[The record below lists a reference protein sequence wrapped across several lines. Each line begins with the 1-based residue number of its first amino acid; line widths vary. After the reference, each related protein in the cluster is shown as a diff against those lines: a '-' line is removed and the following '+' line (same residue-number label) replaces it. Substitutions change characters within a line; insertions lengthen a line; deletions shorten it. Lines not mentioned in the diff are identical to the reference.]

1 MQQAAVKR
9 NLIIIGII
17 VLIMILVGISIRS
30 LFIRKPLIETILPV
44 TAGTGDIITIYGSN
58 FGKLSGDARVEFNC
72 IPVQRTAYLEWKDNS
87 IRLTV
92 PLLDKTPIIKV
103 RTSAGHYSNGKIIAC
118 KDKLPGFPNEISEQS
133 VGPVIVSIDVK
144 DAVTGGLLI
153 IKGYNFG
160 INRGTSEVI
169 FTAQTVAS
177 AIDGTGLSESIVAD
191 NDEDYTSWSDKEIQM
206 RIPDG
211 AVSGPLWVK
220 TLQGQSKP
228 QFLQLQ
234 NIAKKRFITK
244 RTYALESFTSIS
256 KIKAKPGGL
265 LYIWRKMPVSTDTQR
280 NIKILESSSQPLY
293 ADKQVTCFLIQ
304 NPETFADYTIV
315 QKYLVQSISYTVE
328 LNPDEIQLPKTGLPA
343 LYTKYT
349 SSTELVPADDGT
361 IQEFAKTSVQ
371 YEKNPYRRALLVLN
385 ALRKVYTVQPKKGD
399 TPSAALRAKSGSIRS
414 LVLIYTAALRSLGIP
429 ARPVAGIIIDDN
441 KKAHEHYWCEFFIY
455 GAGWIPVDPALYMDA
470 VTFELTNPFPSSDKY
485 FGSLDDRHIAFSL
498 DSYKVS
504 RLLPDGKT
512 SRSDKEFSFIDINE
526 EYSYEIQAY
535 TSFWSDIE
543 VTGIY

>member
-1 MQQAAVKR
+1 MQQASVKR
-9 NLIIIGII
+9 NLF
-17 VLIMILVGISIRS
+17 LIGISILVLIFIGIGVRS
-30 LFIRKPLIETILPV
+30 FFIRKPVIETILPIS
-44 TAGTGDIITIYGSN
+44 AGTGDTITIYGSN
-58 FGKLSGDARVEFNC
+58 FGQLSGDARVEFNG

-103 RTSAGHYSNGKIIAC
+103 RTSSGYYSNGKIIAC
-118 KDKLPGFPNEISEQS
+118 KDKLPGFPNENSEQA

-191 NDEDYTSWSDKEIQM
+191 SDEDYTSWSDKEIQM

-211 AVSGPLWVK
+211 AVSGPIWVK

-280 NIKILESSSQPLY
+280 NIKLLESSTQPLY
-293 ADKQVTCFLIQ
+293 ADNQVTCFLIQ
-304 NPETFADYTIV
+304 NPETVVEYTIV
-315 QKYLVQSISYTVE
+315 QRYLVQSISYTVE
-328 LNPDEIQLPKTGLPA
+328 VNPDEIQIPKTGLPS

-349 SSTELVPADDGT
+349 ASSDLVPADDAS
-361 IQEFAKTSVQ
+361 IQDFARNSVQ
-371 YEKNPYRRALLVLN
+371 NEKNPYRRALLVLN
-385 ALRKVYTVQPKKGD
+385 ALRKTYTVQSKKGD
-399 TPSAALRAKSGSIRS
+399 TPVAALRAKSGSVRA
-414 LVLIYTAALRSLGIP
+414 LALLYTAALRSLGIP

-455 GAGWIPVDPALYMDA
+455 GVGWVPVDPALYMNA
-470 VTFELTNPFPSSDKY
+470 LTFELTNPFSSTDKY

-512 SRSDKEFSFIDINE
+512 SRSEKEWSFIDINE
-526 EYSYEIQAY
+526 EYSHEIQSY